1 MSHQDQDL
9 GCPDSPST
17 CREICQEVYLGS
29 KGVCRLKEC
38 ICTHSVHG
46 NKPLQLVLTERF
58 NSKVDEDSAKPP
70 ASTEAGYLDLTP
82 VSEDLSKKISKHWNQ
97 NQNPKPKKKPAR
109 LE

>member
-1 MSHQDQDL
+1 LQL
-9 GCPDSPST
+9 ST
-17 CREICQEVYLGS
+17 SAGACRIRIRTWDVRILLQPVEKYVKRCTWGQ
-29 KGVCRLKEC
+29 KE
-38 ICTHSVHG
+38 HG